1 MDHHYYQKL
10 QLILLL
16 MPLFLTSYG
25 KINTEDE
32 TVWKKYVSMSNACG
46 AANAKRGKTK
56 KNYLLFVFKKLLC
69 LYFLEHLHK
78 EERWVPHST
87 LLFLFL
93 GSEPAGLSLQRSR
106 WRAVLC
112 LDWNLLFFV
121 QPQRSLL
128 GVSSTKLGCL
138 CLRATQNHFTQ
149 GGGKQRGPWVSRS
162 QERTSAGRSETPLS
176 IKQLLC
182 LYLCVCSRTSVCVW
196 CYVYM
201 WRDVWSWSWR

>member
-1 MDHHYYQKL
+1 MKQFERSMSVCQML
-10 QLILLL
+10 VALL
-16 MPLFLTSYG
+16 MLREVKQKKTICSLFLKSCFVY
-25 KINTEDE
+25 ISWNTF
-32 TVWKKYVSMSNACG
+32 
-46 AANAKRGKTK
+46 TK
-56 KNYLLFVFKKLLC
+56 KRDESHIQLSCSCFWARSQPGYPCRGVGDG
-69 LYFLEHLHK
+69 LYF
-78 EERWVPHST
+78 VST
-87 LLFLFL
+87 GTSF
-93 GSEPAGLSLQRSR
+93 
-106 WRAVLC
+106 
-112 LDWNLLFFV
+112 FFV

-196 CYVYM
+196 CYVYT
-201 WRDVWSWSWR
+201 